1 MDINSIIMKKRAK
14 GELDREEIKYFVGK
28 YLKNEISDAQV
39 AAVMSYIYTDG
50 LTETEIINFA
60 TEIGKSGDVLDL
72 SQISDN
78 IVDKHS
84 TGGVGDKI
92 TLILLPVIAALGL
105 PVAKISSRGY
115 GIFGGTIDKLEAIP
129 GFKTN
134 ITIKEFAN
142 NIEKIGISIASQ
154 ELNLAPVENKFYR
167 LRNEI
172 TCRDSIVLIAIS
184 LMSLKIAT
192 GSTKIVFDL
201 SCGNGTYL
209 KHKEEA
215 RKLGKLLVK
224 MGKTLNKQVGYII
237 TLMDEPVGNAVGNI
251 LEIQETI
258 RCLNGKMPR
267 DVEETV
273 VMLRKYSFIFSI
285 W

>member
-1 MDINSIIMKKRAK
+1 MAS
-14 GELDREEIKYFVGK
+14 
-28 YLKNEISDAQV
+28 
-39 AAVMSYIYTDG
+39 
-50 LTETEIINFA
+50 
-60 TEIGKSGDVLDL
+60 
-72 SQISDN
+72 
-78 IVDKHS
+78 
-84 TGGVGDKI
+84 
-92 TLILLPVIAALGL
+92 
-105 PVAKISSRGY
+105 
-115 GIFGGTIDKLEAIP
+115 IP

-209 KHKEEA
+209 KNKEEA

-224 MGKTLNKQVGYII
+224 MGKTLNKQ
-237 TLMDEPVGNAVGNI
+237 VGNI

-285 W
+285 WWKRFRNKYSKN